1 MNTKLFLI
9 STVIFLILDLV
20 WLGILAKDLYIHYLG
35 DFLRLSNGKIQTIIP
50 GAIVVYLAL
59 IAGICLFVYPLAGP
73 SIKASFI
80 YGALFG
86 AISYAIYDFTNYALI
101 DGWPLTICIID
112 TCWGA
117 ILCGITAGVTR
128 WIV

>member
-59 IAGICLFVYPLAGP
+59 IAYLWRFIWRNIICHL
-73 SIKASFI
+73 
-80 YGALFG
+80 
-86 AISYAIYDFTNYALI
+86 
-101 DGWPLTICIID
+101 
-112 TCWGA
+112 
-117 ILCGITAGVTR
+117 
-128 WIV
+128 